1 MSINNNDQLENL
13 LKNVS
18 SKLGVDKE
26 NLKKSVQS
34 GDISKAINN
43 LDPKD
48 ANRLQKVL
56 SDKEAAQKL
65 LSTPQA
71 QQLLKKFV
79 EGKNNGW
86 LNR

>member
-79 EGKNNGW
+79 EGKNNG
-86 LNR
+86 